1 MTTAFEIALDAWD
14 SRVVAPGAD
23 TRALQAA
30 IGNCRA
36 LAEAISIGDSGT
48 HSLGQS
54 FFEKARR
61 LRKQLDEWRLAE
73 TKPFRDKETAINN
86 HVRRLMDPLKEIES
100 LLNEKIGVYHELVAA
115 DEKRRSADLFEFQQ
129 LFGLDADSAE
139 STKAAKLEG
148 EGSASYIREELAFRI
163 VDIKK
168 IPAEFLLVNEKAIL
182 QAIKEKV
189 TIEGIE
195 VYTEK
200 KHQTKLKGKKK

>member
-1 MTTAFEIALDAWD
+1 MTTAFEVALDAWD

-23 TRALQAA
+23 TRALQTA

-36 LAEAISIGDSGT
+36 LAEALSVNDSQT

-86 HVRRLMDPLKEIES
+86 HVRRLMDPLREIEA
-100 LLNEKIGVYHELVAA
+100 LLNGKIGAYHELVAA
-115 DEKRRSADLFEFQQ
+115 DEKRRSAELFEFQQ

-139 STKAAKLEG
+139 ATKAAKLEG
-148 EGSASYIREELAFRI
+148 EGSASYIREEVAFRVI
-163 VDIKK
+163 DIKK
-168 IPAEFLLVNEKAIL
+168 IPAEFLLVNEKAVL
-182 QAIKEKV
+182 QAIKQKIP
-189 TIEGIE
+189 IEGIE
-195 VYTEK
+195 AYTEK
-200 KHQTKLKGKKK
+200 KHQTKLKPRK